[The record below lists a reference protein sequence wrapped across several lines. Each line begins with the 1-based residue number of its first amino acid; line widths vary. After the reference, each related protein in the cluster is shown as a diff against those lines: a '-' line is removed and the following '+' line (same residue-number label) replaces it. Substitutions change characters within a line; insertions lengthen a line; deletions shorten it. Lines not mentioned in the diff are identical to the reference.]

1 MHGGI
6 KARETSLARDWQGQV
21 LYNLFLYWKGRMPG
35 RASETVVSTSS
46 INTSVHPAMLA
57 APGVIA
63 PAGLG
68 RRPAPAV
75 PPDGFPDIVP

>member
-46 INTSVHPAMLA
+46 INTWAHPAMLA
-57 APGVIA
+57 A

-75 PPDGFPDIVP
+75 PPDGFPDIVS

>member
-1 MHGGI
+1 
-6 KARETSLARDWQGQV
+6 
-21 LYNLFLYWKGRMPG
+21 MPG

-46 INTSVHPAMLA
+46 INTWAHPAMLA
-57 APGVIA
+57 APGVVA

-75 PPDGFPDIVP
+75 PPDGLPDIVP

>member
-35 RASETVVSTSS
+35 KVSTIDCSISSSSVRPRTIHRPVLAVRPPGFPTVV
-46 INTSVHPAMLA
+46 P
-57 APGVIA
+57 
-63 PAGLG
+63 
-68 RRPAPAV
+68 
-75 PPDGFPDIVP
+75 